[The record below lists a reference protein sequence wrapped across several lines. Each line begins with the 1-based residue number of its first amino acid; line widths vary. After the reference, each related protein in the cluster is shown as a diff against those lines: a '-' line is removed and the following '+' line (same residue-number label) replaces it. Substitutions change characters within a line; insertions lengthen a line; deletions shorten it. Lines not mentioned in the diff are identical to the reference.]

1 MVNITTPYGLF
12 LKAIRK
18 SHKEI
23 AAEMAQKL
31 GVSRSYLFSVSMGR
45 RNIPPDWTKKLRDVY
60 ELSAGEMQA
69 MQQAIFDT
77 TGIIELDLSGLPQ
90 SKRALAI
97 SFSRQLPSL
106 NDPTTS
112 EIQQIL
118 DSCKNSEK
126 V

>member
-1 MVNITTPYGLF
+1 
-12 LKAIRK
+12 
-18 SHKEI
+18 
-23 AAEMAQKL
+23 
-31 GVSRSYLFSVSMGR
+31 MGR

-106 NDPTTS
+106 NDNLCERESPRIYSWDES
-112 EIQQIL
+112 ER
-118 DSCKNSEK
+118 E
-126 V
+126 